1 MKPSQLMYR
10 CWKRIEFMLSLS
22 VDDTSILTDESPPG
36 DAGGFGVLF
45 QYSDSD
51 DWVHLALSAW
61 ESDCP
66 SLKIV
71 LTLPQDLRS
80 RPLLANYELANIL
93 NRQGYGCATSY
104 DSEAG
109 TLQIRSNIV
118 YAGYADEPGSDHNSN
133 LEQNEATVNWMVQ
146 VLQLGREALLQFAAT
161 RIL

>member
-1 MKPSQLMYR
+1 MYR

-22 VDDTSILTDESPPG
+22 VDDISMLTDESTPG

-45 QYSDSD
+45 QYSDCD

-61 ESDCP
+61 ENDC
-66 SLKIV
+66 SCLKIV
-71 LTLPQDLRS
+71 LTLPQDLRPK
-80 RPLLANYELANIL
+80 PLLANYELVNTL

-104 DSEAG
+104 DGGAG

-118 YAGYADEPGSDHNSN
+118 YTGYADEPASDHNRN

-146 VLQLGREALLQFAAT
+146 VLQLGREALQQLAAT
-161 RIL
+161 RIS